1 MLFEFSSFLIFI
13 HFHWTSEGVNQNF
26 FLSLSFSS
34 FGISIGSV
42 RLHFISFASAS
53 HSNPKSFE
61 VWKLFLLLY
70 KFEEETKA
78 EFESKAEVEK
88 EL

>member
-1 MLFEFSSFLIFI
+1 MLFESSSFLIFVD
-13 HFHWTSEGVNQNF
+13 FHWTFEGVNQNF
-26 FLSLSFSS
+26 SPAFSS
-34 FGISIGSV
+34 FGLSIGSV
-42 RLHFISFASAS
+42 CLHFISFASAS
-53 HSNPKSFE
+53 HSTPKSFE